1 MLRILMIL
9 LCAISSYIGFAQGER
24 LVRGVVM
31 ATNDTPMSGILVRA
45 VNSSDTVRSGADGRF
60 EFKVSVYTKFIEA
73 SAEGYISA
81 RAEVDGSY
89 LIIKLEKDDEYW
101 AEKKRK
107 EQEAKQLAA
116 RQAEEKA
123 KAEKRAAEEKAKAE
137 ERARIAAE
145 KEAAE
150 KAKAEE
156 RARIAAEKDAA
167 AKAAA
172 EKRAAEE
179 KAKAEERA
187 RIAAEKEAA
196 AKVAAEKRAAEEK
209 AIAVER
215 ARIAAEKEAAAKVAA
230 EKRAAEEKAKVEER
244 ARIAAKKA
252 EQRKIKA
259 EQNRK
264 LFAEPVKGYSSM
276 VNISYTIKTGY
287 DYLGLDYIG
296 GYRFDNKNF
305 AGIGVGFRYAYNA
318 YSVVLNMINEGAML
332 PGNTYSVPV
341 FVHYRINFLNGRYSP
356 FFGVSAGVNIS
367 TPAEISLDL
376 YDVKYTTIGAFI
388 NPQIGF
394 NYRMTKKSSVYLAV
408 GFNGYTMP
416 KCIDNTGYSATF
428 KHSLYY
434 SADVHIGLT
443 F

>member
-101 AEKKRK
+101 AEKQRK

-145 KEAAE
+145 KEAA
-150 KAKAEE
+150 AKE
-156 RARIAAEKDAA
+156 
-167 AKAAA
+167 AA

-209 AIAVER
+209 AKAEER

-230 EKRAAEEKAKVEER
+230 EKRAAEEKAKAEER

-318 YSVVLNMINEGAML
+318 YSVVLNTVNEGAML

-356 FFGVSAGVNIS
+356 FFGVSVGVNIS
-367 TPAEISLDL
+367 TPAEISLAL

>member
-89 LIIKLEKDDEYW
+89 LIIKLEKDDKYW
-101 AEKKRK
+101 AEKQRK

-123 KAEKRAAEEKAKAE
+123 KAEERARIAAEREAAEKAKAE

-145 KEAAE
+145 KEAA
-150 KAKAEE
+150 AKV
-156 RARIAAEKDAA
+156 
-167 AKAAA
+167 AA

-196 AKVAAEKRAAEEK
+196 AKVAAEKC
-209 AIAVER
+209 
-215 ARIAAEKEAAAKVAA
+215 
-230 EKRAAEEKAKVEER
+230 AAEEKAKAEER

-259 EQNRK
+259 EQNKK

-318 YSVVLNMINEGAML
+318 SPVVLNTVNEGAML

-356 FFGVSAGVNIS
+356 FFGVSAGVNLS
-367 TPAEISLDL
+367 TPAEISLAL
-376 YDVKYTTIGAFI
+376 YDVRYTTIGAFI

-428 KHSLYY
+428 KHSFYY

>member
-89 LIIKLEKDDEYW
+89 LIIKLEKDDKYW
-101 AEKKRK
+101 AEKQRK

-123 KAEKRAAEEKAKAE
+123 KAEERARIAAEREAAEKAKAE

-145 KEAAE
+145 KEAA
-150 KAKAEE
+150 AKV
-156 RARIAAEKDAA
+156 
-167 AKAAA
+167 AA

-209 AIAVER
+209 AKAEER

-230 EKRAAEEKAKVEER
+230 EKCAAEEKAKAEER

-259 EQNRK
+259 EQNKK

-318 YSVVLNMINEGAML
+318 SPVVLNTVNEGAML

-356 FFGVSAGVNIS
+356 FFGVSAGVNLS
-367 TPAEISLDL
+367 TPAEISLAL
-376 YDVKYTTIGAFI
+376 YDVRYTTIGAFI

-428 KHSLYY
+428 KHSFYY

>member
-196 AKVAAEKRAAEEK
+196 AKVAAEKRAAEEQAK
-209 AIAVER
+209 A
-215 ARIAAEKEAAAKVAA
+215 
-230 EKRAAEEKAKVEER
+230 EER

>member
-24 LVRGVVM
+24 IVRGVVM

-101 AEKKRK
+101 AEKQRK

-156 RARIAAEKDAA
+156 RARIAAEKEAA
-167 AKAAA
+167 AKVAA

-187 RIAAEKEAA
+187 RIAA
-196 AKVAAEKRAAEEK
+196 
-209 AIAVER
+209 
-215 ARIAAEKEAAAKVAA
+215 
-230 EKRAAEEKAKVEER
+230 
-244 ARIAAKKA
+244 KKA

-259 EQNRK
+259 EQNKK

-318 YSVVLNMINEGAML
+318 YSVVLNTVNEGAML

-356 FFGVSAGVNIS
+356 FFGVSAGVNLS
-367 TPAEISLDL
+367 TPAEISLAL

>member
-89 LIIKLEKDDEYW
+89 LIIKLEKDDKYW
-101 AEKKRK
+101 AEKQRK

-123 KAEKRAAEEKAKAE
+123 KAEERARIAAEREAAEKAKAE

-145 KEAAE
+145 KEAA
-150 KAKAEE
+150 AKV
-156 RARIAAEKDAA
+156 
-167 AKAAA
+167 AA

-209 AIAVER
+209 AKAEER

-230 EKRAAEEKAKVEER
+230 EKCAAEEKAKAEER

-259 EQNRK
+259 EQNKK

-318 YSVVLNMINEGAML
+318 SPVVLNTVNEGAML

-356 FFGVSAGVNIS
+356 FFGVSAGVNLS
-367 TPAEISLDL
+367 TPAEISLAL
-376 YDVKYTTIGAFI
+376 YD
-388 NPQIGF
+388 
-394 NYRMTKKSSVYLAV
+394 
-408 GFNGYTMP
+408 
-416 KCIDNTGYSATF
+416 C
-428 KHSLYY
+428 
-434 SADVHIGLT
+434 
-443 F
+443 

>member
-89 LIIKLEKDDEYW
+89 LIIKLEKDDKYW
-101 AEKKRK
+101 AEKQRK

-116 RQAEEKA
+116 RQ
-123 KAEKRAAEEKAKAE
+123 
-137 ERARIAAE
+137 
-145 KEAAE
+145 
-150 KAKAEE
+150 
-156 RARIAAEKDAA
+156 
-167 AKAAA
+167 
-172 EKRAAEE
+172 AEE

-209 AIAVER
+209 A
-215 ARIAAEKEAAAKVAA
+215 
-230 EKRAAEEKAKVEER
+230 KAEER

-259 EQNRK
+259 EQNKK

-318 YSVVLNMINEGAML
+318 SPVVLNTVNEGAML

-356 FFGVSAGVNIS
+356 FFGVSAGVNLS
-367 TPAEISLDL
+367 TPAEISLAL
-376 YDVKYTTIGAFI
+376 YDVRYTTIGTFI

-428 KHSLYY
+428 KHSFYY